1 MKKKTFRNRDLGYFY
16 IGLIISCL
24 FRANDEPPDMWHPEK
39 YTTKTRATQVQLPE
53 ESGITD
59 DFAKDLGKKLGLTI
73 K

>member
-1 MKKKTFRNRDLGYFY
+1 
-16 IGLIISCL
+16 
-24 FRANDEPPDMWHPEK
+24 MWHPEK

>member
-1 MKKKTFRNRDLGYFY
+1 MKKKTFRNLHRDLGYS
-16 IGLIISCL
+16 ILIIPL
-24 FRANDEPPDMWHPEK
+24 PFPTNDETDMWHPEK

-53 ESGITD
+53 RKANYD